1 MDRGKH
7 SITHQFR
14 RLTRF
19 FPRLPWLYRAPANE
33 PDDDPV
39 DSSLEPLDQ
48 DRQDGLKEQ
57 LDPEEQLHPER
68 QAEQHIRWLEPERE
82 VKDQGPLESE
92 QQSEDEQQPEGEQ
105 QLENEGQGD
114 YRERQCSMQT
124 LLPNNLS
131 HEQFQKILDRYQS
144 YIRDVYQR
152 ADSERFFGIPKK
164 IKEQEE
170 PHIDKTDLIYLD
182 QWMQQ
187 LINRTL
193 FRKRGKPLKKE
204 AHMRNRMYIEKNSE
218 EHIRAVTSDA
228 FREYEN
234 SKDVL
239 AAMNI
244 LVKGLQGVGPS
255 RASLILS
262 TAFPDSLPYFSRGL
276 YQWTH
281 WDEDSGWDQSFKWT
295 PDKYHSVLRQV
306 KALVESH
313 SVRAIDVEKVAFVLE
328 HESCIKDFKM
338 DSIADG
344 LIGEDEPT
352 GFGRAQVY
360 RVDRQLIDRSQGVV
374 ALKQIYKSK
383 DVTSARNRFLAEV
396 TSSYHL
402 SKKSPGHFVEFIG
415 WNEDRY
421 SLFIAMEYIE
431 LGDLEH
437 CIGVSRWAEKA
448 IKETTKQIL
457 EGLKIMHQEGIAH
470 RDLKPQN
477 ILVVSTAPK
486 IQVKITD
493 FGLSKRLSNRKTS
506 GLVTSGIGTAGYK
519 APEVVRLWF
528 AEDSGQGLNHY
539 SRHSYTFKADI
550 WSLGCI
556 IIRMAVGEQSRLFCN
571 DYELINDPVLQ
582 KKVGSIKSLLGEAN
596 PAMGKTGIEFVQKLI
611 VIEEATR
618 CDSEGALKEL
628 NNWEMSKRGK

>member
-48 DRQDGLKEQ
+48 DRQDGPKEQ

-68 QAEQHIRWLEPERE
+68 QAEQHIRWLEPEQE
-82 VKDQGPLESE
+82 VEDQGPLESE
-92 QQSEDEQQPEGEQ
+92 QPEESEQQPEGEQ
-105 QLENEGQGD
+105 PLENEGQGGD
-114 YRERQCSMQT
+114 RVHQCSMQA
-124 LLPNNLS
+124 LLPHNLS
-131 HEQFQKILDRYQS
+131 REQFQKILDRYQS

-152 ADSERFFGIPKK
+152 ADSERFLGIPQK
-164 IKEQEE
+164 IKEREE
-170 PHIDKTDLIYLD
+170 PYIDKTNLIYLD
-182 QWMQQ
+182 QWMQ
-187 LINRTL
+187 
-193 FRKRGKPLKKE
+193 KRGKPLKKE
-204 AHMRNRMYIEKNSE
+204 AHLRNRKYIEKNSE
-218 EHIRAVTSDA
+218 EDIRAVTSKA
-228 FREYEN
+228 FKKYEN
-234 SKDVL
+234 SRDVL
-239 AAMNI
+239 SAMDI

-281 WDEDSGWDQSFKWT
+281 WDEDNGWGQEFKWT
-295 PDKYHSVLRQV
+295 SDKYRCVLQQV
-306 KALVESH
+306 TALVESH
-313 SVRAIDVEKVAFVLE
+313 SVRDRVIRAVDVEKVAFVLE
-328 HESCIKDFKM
+328 HESCIRDFQM
-338 DSIADG
+338 DSITDD
-344 LIGEDEPT
+344 LIGET
-352 GFGRAQVY
+352 KSIGFGRANVY
-360 RVDRQLIDRSQGVV
+360 RVDRRPIDGSQGVV

-383 DVTSARNRFLAEV
+383 DVTSAKNRFLAEV
-396 TSSYHL
+396 TSSHHL
-402 SKKSPGHFVEFIG
+402 WHKSPEHFVEFIG
-415 WNEDRY
+415 WNGDRN

-437 CIGVSRWAEKA
+437 CIGIGRWAEKA

-477 ILVVSTAPK
+477 ILVVSTEPNIK
-486 IQVKITD
+486 VKITD

-506 GLVTSGIGTAGYK
+506 GLVSKGIGTAGYK
-519 APEVVRLWF
+519 APEVVRLWDS
-528 AEDSGQGLNHY
+528 EDSSQDLNHY

-556 IIRMAVGEQSRLFCN
+556 IIRMAVGKQLRLFRS
-571 DYELINDPVLQ
+571 DHDLINDPVLH

-628 NNWEMSKRGK
+628 NNWEISKRGK